1 MTVTIV
7 PAPAVPATIDHPDS
21 WAYEGFSRIRHL
33 AEQQTM
39 GHTDRW
45 APTPVMLG
53 FLAPTPWQRT
63 VLLLALRE
71 GSGDGER
78 TVRDPDDVLGV
89 AEVRLPL
96 QDNRHAGTVFVTV
109 HPRHRGAGIG
119 SALLTAAERDLVAR
133 GRTTAL
139 SWNTFAPEPPPGQG
153 SMTAPT
159 GAGRVP
165 SGSPDARFPL
175 GRGYGL
181 EQVARLSQLD
191 VPDSVQGLA
200 AVARLRDDAAARA
213 GADYRLHVFD
223 RDVPEDRLAPL
234 AALWTR
240 MSTDIPTAE
249 VDLDEDVW
257 DAARV
262 AGHLRTMHQARQQ
275 LLITVAE
282 HVPTGELVAFTVL
295 QIPEPDV
302 LFGFQDD
309 TLVVAGHRGRRLGML
324 VKATNLLELVRR
336 RPGVR
341 RVHTDNA
348 AENRWMLAINVAL
361 GFRGVG
367 VTAAWQKLLA
377 RR

>member
-1 MTVTIV
+1 MTIV
-7 PAPAVPATIDHPDS
+7 RAPAVPATIDHPDA
-21 WAYEGFSRIRHL
+21 WAYEGFSRIRRL

-45 APTPVMLG
+45 APTLVMLG

-63 VLLLALRE
+63 MLLLALRE
-71 GSGDGER
+71 GSGGGER
-78 TVRDPDDVLGV
+78 AVGDPDDVLGV

-96 QDNRHAGTVFVTV
+96 HDNLHAGTVFVTV
-109 HPRHRGAGIG
+109 HPHHRGRGIG
-119 SALLTAAERDLVAR
+119 SALLDAAERDLVAR

-139 SWNTFAPEPPPGQG
+139 SWNTFAPEPPPGRG

-175 GRGYGL
+175 GRGFRL

-191 VPDSVQGLA
+191 VPTSVRSRA
-200 AVARLRDDAAARA
+200 TVVRLRDDAAVHA

-223 RDVPEDRLAPL
+223 RDVPEDWLAPF

-249 VDLDEDVW
+249 VDLGEDVW
-257 DAARV
+257 DAERV
-262 AGHLRTMHQARQQ
+262 VGHLRTMREAHQQ
-275 LLITVAE
+275 LLITAAE
-282 HVPTGELVAFTVL
+282 HVPTGDLVAFTVL

-302 LFGFQDD
+302 PFGFQDD
-309 TLVVAGHRGRRLGML
+309 TLVIAGHRGHRLGML
-324 VKATNLLELVRR
+324 IKATNLLELVRR

-367 VTAAWQKLLA
+367 VTAAWQKQLA
-377 RR
+377 RP